1 MSFLQSR
8 ATISLGCSFDKRA
21 GSVTREFSPP
31 QHPFDIA
38 TASDNLAPLRFFWRR
53 SAQSPVGVILNSVT
67 SGGPR
72 R

>member
-1 MSFLQSR
+1 VTIVTRSEQLMSFLQSR

-38 TASDNLAPLRFFWRR
+38 TASDNLAPLRFFGEGRLSRR
-53 SAQSPVGVILNSVT
+53 SA
-67 SGGPR
+67 
-72 R
+72 